1 MLSYPFSRL
10 WALWPQILGS
20 LDASGLAQFLGC
32 EISGVRGGCSSC
44 HNLLEDW
51 QAVRCFEESC
61 NQSRNGLKI
70 NFIKSTAH
78 QSFARRLTE
87 IILKLRKLHK
97 KLALS

>member
-1 MLSYPFSRL
+1 MDVPVVIIYWR
-10 WALWPQILGS
+10 IGK
-20 LDASGLAQFLGC
+20 
-32 EISGVRGGCSSC
+32 
-44 HNLLEDW
+44 
-51 QAVRCFEESC
+51 
-61 NQSRNGLKI
+61 QSRNGLKI

>member
-1 MLSYPFSRL
+1 
-10 WALWPQILGS
+10 
-20 LDASGLAQFLGC
+20 
-32 EISGVRGGCSSC
+32 V
-44 HNLLEDW
+44 LEVDVPVVIIYW
-51 QAVRCFEESC
+51 RIGK
-61 NQSRNGLKI
+61 QSRNGLKI